1 MNDLQMQ
8 EFEKL
13 KRIKDFVLA
22 HIDIYIAVCRLD
34 IINIKNI
41 IAFSPNVTISEN
53 SILQKQLDE
62 IYDAIIV
69 LTEQLSKEANN
80 GHFSIFKK

>member
-53 SILQKQLDE
+53 SILQKQIL
-62 IYDAIIV
+62 
-69 LTEQLSKEANN
+69 
-80 GHFSIFKK
+80 HFNLAFF